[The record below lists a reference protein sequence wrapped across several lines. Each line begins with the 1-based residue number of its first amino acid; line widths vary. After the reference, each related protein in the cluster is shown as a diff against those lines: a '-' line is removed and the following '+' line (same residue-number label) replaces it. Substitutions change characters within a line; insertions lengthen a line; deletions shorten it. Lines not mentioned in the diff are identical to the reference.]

1 MRTTIDIPDPI
12 YRGLKTKAASE
23 GTTVRAIIMRL
34 VSDELEGV
42 ARPAST
48 DRVEFPLIRSKRKD
62 KMSLTS
68 EQLDEIA
75 FG

>member
-12 YRGLKTKAASE
+12 YRSLKTKAASE
-23 GTTVRAIIMRL
+23 GTTVRAIIIRL

-42 ARPAST
+42 ARLAST
-48 DRVEFPLIRSKRKD
+48 ARIEFPLIRSKRRD
-62 KMSLTS
+62 KMSLTA

>member
-1 MRTTIDIPDPI
+1 VRTTIDIPDPI
-12 YRGLKTKAASE
+12 YRSLKTKAASE
-23 GTTVRAIIMRL
+23 GTTVRAIIIRL

-42 ARPAST
+42 ARLAST
-48 DRVEFPLIRSKRKD
+48 ARIEFPLIRSKRRD
-62 KMSLTS
+62 KMSLTA